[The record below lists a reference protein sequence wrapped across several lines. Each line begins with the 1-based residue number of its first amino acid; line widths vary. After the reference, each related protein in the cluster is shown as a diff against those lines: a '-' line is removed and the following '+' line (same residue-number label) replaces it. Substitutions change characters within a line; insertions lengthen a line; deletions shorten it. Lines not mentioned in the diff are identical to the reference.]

1 MTPESKLS
9 KNSNYEYMKLLK
21 PSQPN
26 IEISTEE
33 NNNKIQF
40 DHGLISELNNSR
52 SPSTK

>member
-9 KNSNYEYMKLLK
+9 NNEYMKLLK

-33 NNNKIQF
+33 NNNKI
-40 DHGLISELNNSR
+40 
-52 SPSTK
+52 